1 MNSDR
6 LNQLYHFLSSYPIEE
21 VKSAYRLV
29 FMEKKNIER
38 QKLEALKG
46 SLLGSGWKPFNGT
59 SDQIPDGFQW
69 FGVGDKILI
78 RSFEDI
84 PPPEPRSTK
93 DEQKPKADLSM
104 QETDRICPTCSGT
117 LAYEPICGGCRL
129 GRIGFQG
136 RYVCMEDMDHEFYIL
151 REGII
156 LPNQGD

>member
-21 VKSAYRLV
+21 VKAAYRLV
-29 FMEKKNIER
+29 FMEKKKIEMD
-38 QKLEALKG
+38 KLKALKN
-46 SLLGSGWKPFNGT
+46 SLLGSGWRQFDGT
-59 SDQIPDGFQW
+59 PDQIPEGFQW

-78 RSFEDI
+78 RAFEDI
-84 PPPEPRSTK
+84 PVPEP
-93 DEQKPKADLSM
+93 QKTNGVKQQKTDLSM
-104 QETDRICPTCSGT
+104 QETDRICPTCGGT